1 MRNTFKILFYIKR
14 SALLRNGCAPIMAR
28 ITINGERAQL
38 TTNQCVKP
46 EKWDAAKGRVRGRSA
61 DVQQINLELEAM
73 RSRIMHCYDRII
85 ATSEPPTPFKIKDM
99 YLGGNIGR
107 QMILEFFRN
116 YIDEFKSM
124 VGVSRSRSSYYKYR
138 CVYKHLEMFIAER
151 HNAADWPFYR
161 IDRRFIADFHAYIG
175 SSKRFKHNTVWVYM
189 IALKHIMMLARSRG
203 YLRSDIFLNY
213 RLHSEFVPRNYLS
226 LDELR
231 QLVAT
236 DIENDSLRLVRDLF
250 VFSCYTGLSY
260 IDIRNLRFDNLQSI
274 DNEIWINT
282 SRCKTGTEVGVRLF
296 DIPLAIIA
304 RWSSLERDGKI
315 FRVPSNG
322 YCNNCL
328 REIMIIAGI
337 ERKVTFHTGRHT
349 FATSVTLGQGV
360 RIETISK
367 LLGHKNIRTTQ
378 IYASVTH
385 SSVRSEM
392 NRLQKR
398 ITDGRIL
405 ATA

>member
-14 SALLRNGCAPIMAR
+14 NALLRTGRAPIMVR

-38 TTNQCVKP
+38 TTNQSVVP
-46 EKWDAAKGRVRGRSA
+46 DKWDSVRGRVRGRSEE
-61 DVQQINLELEAM
+61 VRQINLSLELM
-73 RSRIMHCYDRII
+73 RARLAHCYDRII

-99 YLGGNIGR
+99 YMGGNIGR
-107 QMILEFFRN
+107 NMLLEFFSN

-138 CVYKHLEMFIAER
+138 CVYKHLAEFIKER
-151 HNAADWPFYR
+151 YSCNDLPFYR
-161 IDRRFIADFHAYIG
+161 LDRRFVTDFHGYI
-175 SSKRFKHNTVWVYM
+175 SSKSQFKHNTVWVYM
-189 IALKHIMMLARSRG
+189 IALKHIMMQARSRG
-203 YLRSDIFLNY
+203 FLRHDLFLNY

-226 LDELR
+226 LDEVGKL
-231 QLVAT
+231 LAT
-236 DIENDSLRLVRDLF
+236 DFKNDTLNLVRDLF

-274 DNEIWINT
+274 DSEVWINT
-282 SRCKTGTEVGVRLF
+282 SRCKTGTAVGVRLF

-304 RWSSLERDGKI
+304 RNSPLSGEGRI

-322 YCNNCL
+322 YCNSCL
-328 REIMIIAGI
+328 REIMVRAGI
-337 ERKVTFHTGRHT
+337 DRRITFHSGRHT

-392 NRLQKR
+392 ERLQKI
-398 ITDGRIL
+398 ITEPYDMAL
-405 ATA
+405 A